1 MLLDKL
7 IKFVLFL
14 FVILRM
20 TGFFDFLT
28 PPQPDKPESNYMQNK
43 F

>member
-20 TGFFDFLT
+20 TGCFDFFT
-28 PPQPDKPESNYMQNK
+28 PTQPDKPESKTVKQ